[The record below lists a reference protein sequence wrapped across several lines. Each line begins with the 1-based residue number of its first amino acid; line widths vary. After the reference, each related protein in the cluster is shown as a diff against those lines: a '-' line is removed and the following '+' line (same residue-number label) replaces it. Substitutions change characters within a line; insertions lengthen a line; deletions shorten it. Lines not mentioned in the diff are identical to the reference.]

1 MTPPLQTL
9 RGYLVRKRHTALLV
23 TIVTAFLVR
32 PLLGESNATS
42 IVSSIAM
49 MGLLLIALYTT
60 QVDELVGERDRLLVQ
75 RRRLSRLGWAL
86 AIPAI
91 GDRIYAT
98 FVPTHRM
105 AVLAAVSWLVFLAV
119 VTWIQ
124 LRTLLKHKEVTGETI
139 AMSVSVYLLFAITW
153 GMVYIL
159 IFTLNP
165 DAFSLGPRYSSTPS
179 LESNQRHVIPIL
191 LYFSLTTL
199 STIGFGDIVP
209 VSLQARYLAVAEGI
223 AGQFYLA
230 ILVARLV
237 GMQMSQAARPD
248 HDH

>member
-1 MTPPLQTL
+1 MTRALQTL
-9 RGYLVRKRHTALLV
+9 RGHWVRKRHTTLLIA
-23 TIVTAFLVR
+23 IVTAFLVR
-32 PLLGESNATS
+32 PLCGESDVTS
-42 IVSSIAM
+42 IVFSIAM
-49 MGLLLIALYTT
+49 VGLLLIALYTT
-60 QVDELVGERDRLLVQ
+60 QVDELVGERERLLIQ
-75 RRRLSRLGWAL
+75 RRRLSRLGWLL

-91 GDRIYAT
+91 GDRIYAA

-105 AVLAAVSWLVFLAV
+105 YVLAAVSFLLFFAV

-124 LRTLLKHKEVTGETI
+124 LRSLLKHKEVTGETI
-139 AMSVSVYLLFAITW
+139 AMSVSIYLLFAITW
-153 GMVYIL
+153 GMIYIL

-165 DAFSLGPRYSSTPS
+165 EAFSLGSSYNSTAS
-179 LESNQRHVIPIL
+179 LEFNRQHVFPIL

-209 VSLQARYLAVAEGI
+209 VTLQARYLAVAEGI

-237 GMQMSQAARPD
+237 GMRMSQVARPD